1 MRGAVAPDDRSASGQ
16 VLRASFDALKMSGRG
31 KLGRTHLQRARSI
44 IAWLVAGCLVAAP
57 LVAPAQTPPPAALH
71 SVEPAIDAIFARWM
85 VDNHVPG
92 MVFGVVD
99 RVHHQVYLRGVGVQ
113 DTVTRRPVDAQ
124 TLFRIA
130 SMTKAFTALSILS
143 LRDRGLLALDDPAE
157 KYVPEMRGWGNAT
170 ADAPRITIRDLLHH
184 VAGFVTDDPW
194 GDRQTPLSQED
205 FTRLLAAGVPFA
217 RAPEMRHE
225 YANLGY
231 AILGRVIA
239 NVTHAPYRAYVESTL
254 LKPLGMTASGYDVH
268 ALPAERRALGYRWE
282 NDAWV
287 EEPTMDDGAFNAMG
301 GLSVD
306 ARDYARWVDFLLS
319 AWPPRDD
326 ADHGPVRRGTVRQIA
341 QGLNFQSVFH
351 RYGASGATACPGA
364 LAYGMGWR
372 VVQDCELGLTL
383 NHGGGYPGYGSHV
396 LLLPEFG
403 VALFALT
410 NKTYAGPA
418 APVWDSAVLMLQQG
432 LLKRPVPVV
441 SPDLATFYTATR
453 EVWARGTVA
462 PVAGK
467 VAMNFPMDR
476 SDAQW
481 AKVLGETR
489 AQAGTCDT
497 TVPIRPDHAM
507 AGTFTW
513 ACTRGTIGGTLL
525 LAPTRPIT
533 LQALRFNFIPAP

>member
-1 MRGAVAPDDRSASGQ
+1 M
-16 VLRASFDALKMSGRG
+16 
-31 KLGRTHLQRARSI
+31 RARHA
-44 IAWLVAGCLVAAP
+44 IAGITSAVLLASSQPAFTEP
-57 LVAPAQTPPPAALH
+57 APAPATLE

-85 VDNHVPG
+85 AENHVPG
-92 MVFGVVD
+92 MVYGVVD
-99 RVHHQVYLRGVGVQ
+99 QGHLAYVRGIGVQ
-113 DTVTRRPVDAQ
+113 DLATRRPVDAQ

-143 LRDRGLLALDDPAE
+143 LRDQGLLALDDPAE
-157 KYVPEMRGWGNAT
+157 KYVPEMRGWANAT

-194 GDRQTPLSQED
+194 GDRQTPLPQD
-205 FTRLLAAGVPFA
+205 QFTRLLAAGVPYA
-217 RAPEMRHE
+217 RAPEMHHE

-239 NVTHAPYRAYVESTL
+239 NVTHAPYRTYVETTL
-254 LKPLGMTASGYDVH
+254 LVPLGMHDSGYDVH
-268 ALPAERRALGYRWE
+268 ALPQARRALGYRWE
-282 NDAWV
+282 NDAWS
-287 EEPTMDDGAFNAMG
+287 EEPTLDDGAFNAMG
-301 GLSVD
+301 GLSVS
-306 ARDYARWVDFLLS
+306 ATDYGKWLAFLLS

-326 ADHGPVRRGTVRQIA
+326 ADAGPVRRGTVRQIA

-372 VVQDCELGLTL
+372 VVTDCDLGLTL

-403 VALFALT
+403 VALFALA
-410 NKTYAGPA
+410 NKTYAGPT
-418 APVWDSAVLMLQQG
+418 APVWDTAVLMLQQG
-432 LLKRPVPVV
+432 LLHRPQTPV
-441 SPDLATFYTATR
+441 SPDLAAFYAAAR
-453 EVWARGTVA
+453 DVWAQGSVT
-462 PVAGK
+462 PLAGK
-467 VAMNFPMDR
+467 VAVNFAMDR

-481 AKVLGETR
+481 AKVLGQTR
-489 AQAGTCDT
+489 DRAGTCDT
-497 TVPIRPDHAM
+497 GAPLIPDHAM

-513 ACTRGTIGGTLL
+513 ACARGMIKGTVL

-533 LQALRFNFIPAP
+533 LQALRFDFAPTP

>member
-1 MRGAVAPDDRSASGQ
+1 MRA
-16 VLRASFDALKMSGRG
+16 
-31 KLGRTHLQRARSI
+31 HSI
-44 IAWLVAGCLVAAP
+44 ITTVIAALIAATP
-57 LVAPAQTPPPAALH
+57 VMAAAEPAPAATLA
-71 SVEPAIDAIFARWM
+71 SVEPAIDAIFAKWQAE
-85 VDNHVPG
+85 NHVPG
-92 MVFGVVD
+92 MVYGVVANGKLAY
-99 RVHHQVYLRGVGVQ
+99 VHGLGVQ
-113 DTVTRRPVDAQ
+113 DLDSRRPVNAD

-143 LRDRGLLALDDPAE
+143 LRDKGLLSLDDPAE

-194 GDRQTPLSQED
+194 GDRQTPLPQED
-205 FTRLLAAGVPFA
+205 FTRMLAAGVPFA
-217 RAPEMRHE
+217 RAPEMHHE

-239 NVTHAPYRAYVESTL
+239 NVTHAPYRNYVESTL
-254 LKPLGMTASGYDVH
+254 LGPLGMTASGYDVH
-268 ALPAERRALGYRWE
+268 ALPTARRALGYRWE
-282 NDAWV
+282 NDAWAL
-287 EEPTMDDGAFNAMG
+287 EPTMDDGAFNSMG
-301 GLSVD
+301 GLSVS
-306 ARDYARWVDFLLS
+306 ANDYAKWLAFVVS

-326 ADHGPVRRGTVRQIA
+326 VDTGPVRRGTVRQIA

-364 LAYGMGWR
+364 VAYGMGWR
-372 VVQDCELGLTL
+372 VVQDCGLGLTL

-403 VALFALT
+403 VALFALA
-410 NKTYAGPA
+410 NKTYAGPT
-418 APVWDSAVLMLQQG
+418 APVWDSAVLLLQQG
-432 LLKRPVPVV
+432 LLKRPAALV
-441 SPDLATFYTATR
+441 SPDLATFYALSR
-453 EVWARGTVA
+453 DVWAAGTVA

-476 SDAQW
+476 TDANW
-481 AKVLGETR
+481 AKVLRETA
-489 AQAGTCDT
+489 AQSGPCDT
-497 TVPIRPDHAM
+497 SAPIHPDHAM

-513 ACTRGTIGGTLL
+513 ACAHGTVEGAVL

-533 LQALRFNFIPAP
+533 LQALHYAFVPRP

>member
-1 MRGAVAPDDRSASGQ
+1 
-16 VLRASFDALKMSGRG
+16 LK
-31 KLGRTHLQRARSI
+31 RARSI
-44 IAWLVAGCLVAAP
+44 ITRLVAGCLVAAP
-57 LVAPAQTPPPAALH
+57 LVAVAQTPPPATLE

-85 VDNHVPG
+85 ADNHVPG
-92 MVFGVVD
+92 MVYGVVD
-99 RVHHQVYLRGVGVQ
+99 RAHHQVYLRGLGVQ
-113 DTVTRRPVDAQ
+113 DLATRRPVDAQ

-254 LKPLGMTASGYDVH
+254 LGPLGMTASGYDVH
-268 ALPAERRALGYRWE
+268 ALPPERRALGYRWE
-282 NDAWV
+282 NAAWV

-372 VVQDCELGLTL
+372 VVQDCEFGLTL

-403 VALFALT
+403 VALFALA
-410 NKTYAGPA
+410 NKTYAGPT
-418 APVWDSAVLMLQQG
+418 APVWDSAVLLLDKG
-432 LLKRPVPVV
+432 LLKRPAPVV
-441 SPDLATFYTATR
+441 SPDLAAFYAAAR
-453 EVWARGTVA
+453 EVWASGTVA
-462 PVAGK
+462 PLSGRVA
-467 VAMNFPMDR
+467 VNFAMDR
-476 SDAQW
+476 SAAQW
-481 AKVLGETR
+481 SKVLAETR
-489 AQAGTCDT
+489 ASAGACMTDT
-497 TVPIRPDHAM
+497 PIEPDHAM
-507 AGTFTW
+507 SGTFTW
-513 ACTRGTIGGTLL
+513 NCAHGRIEGVVL

-533 LQALRFNFIPAP
+533 LQALRLTFVPTR

>member
-1 MRGAVAPDDRSASGQ
+1 MK
-16 VLRASFDALKMSGRG
+16 RA
-31 KLGRTHLQRARSI
+31 QSI
-44 IAWLVAGCLVAAP
+44 IAVLVAAS
-57 LVAPAQTPPPAALH
+57 LVAIPAAASAQTPPPATLE

-85 VDNHVPG
+85 ADNHVPG

-99 RVHHQVYLRGVGVQ
+99 HGHLVYVRGMGVQ
-113 DTVTRRPVDAQ
+113 DTVSRRAVDAD

-143 LRDRGLLALDDPAE
+143 LRDKGLLNLDDPAE

-170 ADAPRITIRDLLHH
+170 ADSPRITIRDLLHH

-194 GDRQTPLSQED
+194 GDRQTTLPQDQFS
-205 FTRLLAAGVPFA
+205 RLLAAGVPFA

-254 LKPLGMTASGYDVH
+254 LGPLGMTASGYDVH
-268 ALPAERRALGYRWE
+268 ALPQDRRALGYRWE
-282 NDAWV
+282 NERWT
-287 EEPTMDDGAFNAMG
+287 EEPTMDDGAFNSMG
-301 GLSVD
+301 GLSVS
-306 ARDYARWVDFLLS
+306 ARDYGKWLAFLVS
-319 AWPPRDD
+319 AWPPRDA
-326 ADHGPVRRGTVRQIA
+326 ADTGPVRRGTVRQIA

-410 NKTYAGPA
+410 NKSYAGPN
-418 APVWDSAVLMLQQG
+418 APVWDSAVLMLHQG
-432 LLKRPVPVV
+432 LLKRPVPVI
-441 SPDLATFYTATR
+441 SPDLAAFYASAR
-453 EVWARGTVA
+453 EVWAKGSVA
-462 PVAGK
+462 PLAGK
-467 VAMNFPMDR
+467 VAVNFAMDR

-481 AKVLGETR
+481 GKVLAETR
-489 AQAGTCDT
+489 ASAGPCATDA
-497 TVPIRPDHAM
+497 PINPDHAM
-507 AGTFTW
+507 SGTFTW
-513 ACTRGTIGGTLL
+513 TCAHGTIEGAVL

-533 LQALRFNFIPAP
+533 LQALRFGFVPAP

>member
-1 MRGAVAPDDRSASGQ
+1 MRAG
-16 VLRASFDALKMSGRG
+16 
-31 KLGRTHLQRARSI
+31 SI
-44 IAWLVAGCLVAAP
+44 IAAIAVAVMAVPSASAQPAPVATLA
-57 LVAPAQTPPPAALH
+57 

-85 VDNHVPG
+85 AENHVPG

-99 RVHHQVYLRGVGVQ
+99 HGRLAYVRGLGVQ
-113 DTVTRRPVDAQ
+113 DLDKRRPVNGD

-143 LRDRGLLALDDPAE
+143 LRDKGLLSLDDQAE

-170 ADAPRITIRDLLHH
+170 ADSPRITIRDLLHH

-194 GDRQTPLSQED
+194 GDRQTPLPQDD

-239 NVTHAPYRAYVESTL
+239 NVTHAPYRAYVETTL
-254 LKPLGMTASGYDVH
+254 LGPLGMTASGYDVH
-268 ALPAERRALGYRWE
+268 ALPQDRRAIGYRWE
-282 NDAWV
+282 NDAWAQ
-287 EEPTMDDGAFNAMG
+287 EPTMDDGAFNAMG
-301 GLSVD
+301 GLSVS
-306 ARDYARWVDFLLS
+306 ATDYAKWLGFLLS

-326 ADHGPVRRGTVRQIA
+326 AQTGPVRRGTVRQIA
-341 QGLNFQSVFH
+341 EGLNFQSAFH

-372 VVQDCELGLTL
+372 VVQDCDFGLML
-383 NHGGGYPGYGSHV
+383 HHSGGYPGYGSHV
-396 LLLPEFG
+396 LMLPEFG

-410 NKTYAGPA
+410 NRTYAGPTP
-418 APVWDSAVLMLQQG
+418 PVWDSAVLMLQKG
-432 LLKRPVPVV
+432 LLKRPEQPV
-441 SPDLATFYTATR
+441 SQDLARFYAVAR
-453 EVWARGTVA
+453 DVWAEGNVG
-462 PVAGK
+462 PLVGK
-467 VAMNFPMDR
+467 VAVNFAMDR

-481 AKVLGETR
+481 AKALGQNHVE
-489 AQAGTCDT
+489 AGKCDT
-497 TVPIRPDHAM
+497 AAALRPDSAM
-507 AGTFTW
+507 SGSFTW
-513 ACTRGTIGGTLL
+513 ACKNGTIEGTVL

-533 LQALRFNFIPAP
+533 LQALRFAFVPADPR

>member
-1 MRGAVAPDDRSASGQ
+1 MRTT
-16 VLRASFDALKMSGRG
+16 L
-31 KLGRTHLQRARSI
+31 I
-44 IAWLVAGCLVAAP
+44 IAAFLLASAP
-57 LVAPAQTPPPAALH
+57 PALADPAPAPATLTT
-71 SVEPAIDAIFARWM
+71 VEPAIDAIFTHWM
-85 VDNHVPG
+85 AENHVPG
-92 MVFGVVD
+92 MVYGMVD
-99 RVHHQVYLRGVGVQ
+99 HGRLAYVRGIGVQ
-113 DTVTRRPVDAQ
+113 DVVTRRPVDAD

-143 LRDRGLLALDDPAE
+143 LRDKGLLALDDPAE

-170 ADAPRITIRDLLHH
+170 ADSPRITIRDLLHH

-194 GDRQTPLSQED
+194 GDRQTPLPQGQ
-205 FTRLLAAGVPFA
+205 FTKLLAAGVPFA

-239 NVTHAPYRAYVESTL
+239 NVTHAPYRNYVEKTL
-254 LKPLGMTASGYDVH
+254 LGPLGMTASGYDVH
-268 ALPAERRALGYRWE
+268 ALPQARRALGYRWE
-282 NDAWV
+282 NDVWS

-301 GLSVD
+301 GLSVS
-306 ARDYARWVDFLLS
+306 ATDYGKWLAFLLS

-326 ADHGPVRRGTVRQIA
+326 ADAGPVRRGTVRQIA
-341 QGLNFQSVFH
+341 QGLNFQSVSR

-372 VVQDCELGLTL
+372 VVRDCELGLTL

-403 VALFALT
+403 VALFALA
-410 NKTYAGPA
+410 NKTYAGPT
-418 APVWDSAVLMLQQG
+418 APVWDSAVVLLQKG
-432 LLKRPVPVV
+432 LLQRPAAPV
-441 SPDLATFYTATR
+441 SPDLAAFYAAAR
-453 EVWARGTVA
+453 DVWAQGSVV
-462 PVAGK
+462 PLAGK
-467 VAMNFPMDR
+467 VAVNFAMDR

-489 AQAGTCDT
+489 ARAGTCATDAS
-497 TVPIRPDHAM
+497 IRPEHAM
-507 AGTFTW
+507 SGTFTW
-513 ACTRGTIGGTLL
+513 TCTRGTIEGAVL

-533 LQALRFNFIPAP
+533 LQALRLEFVPAP